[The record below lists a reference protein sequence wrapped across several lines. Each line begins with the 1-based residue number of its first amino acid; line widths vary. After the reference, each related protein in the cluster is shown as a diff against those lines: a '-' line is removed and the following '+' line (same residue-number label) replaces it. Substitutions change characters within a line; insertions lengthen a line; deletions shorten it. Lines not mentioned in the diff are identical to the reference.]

1 MKLLLDT
8 HVFIWWDSD
17 PAKLSKKAL
26 ALCSDPGNLLLL
38 SVASAW
44 EMQIKMQ
51 LGKMQLAFPL
61 QNIINEQR
69 NLLCKKKGLGF
80 QPLCA
85 CGCVSDFP
93 ATLRQ
98 KAKIGDLSYCNSF
111 KTFICLQECQ
121 HFINIFHIFNNYCAC
136 LGIIKTLNTFA

>member
-26 ALCSDPGNLLLL
+26 ALCGDSANTLLL

-51 LGKMQLAFPL
+51 LGKMKLDFPL
-61 QNIINEQR
+61 PDIINDQR
-69 NLLCKKKGLGF
+69 RENGLQIIPVALEHVLALPRIRGRGTGGARKTEASVADWRREI
-80 QPLCA
+80 PEESTWCPPKEL
-85 CGCVSDFP
+85 
-93 ATLRQ
+93 
-98 KAKIGDLSYCNSF
+98 F
-111 KTFICLQECQ
+111 KTY
-121 HFINIFHIFNNYCAC
+121 HVS
-136 LGIIKTLNTFA
+136 

>member
-26 ALCSDPGNLLLL
+26 ALCADPGNTLFL

-51 LGKMQLAFPL
+51 LGKMKLAFSL
-61 QNIINEQR
+61 QDIIREQQKTNGLQIMPVELEHALALHSLPAHHNDPFDR
-69 NLLCKKKGLGF
+69 LLIAQARAESAVL
-80 QPLCA
+80 
-85 CGCVSDFP
+85 VSKD
-93 ATLRQ
+93 
-98 KAKIGDLSYCNSF
+98 KIFSTYPIDL
-111 KTFICLQECQ
+111 IW
-121 HFINIFHIFNNYCAC
+121 
-136 LGIIKTLNTFA
+136 

>member
-26 ALCSDPGNLLLL
+26 ALCSDPGNTLLL

-51 LGKMQLAFPL
+51 LGKMKLAFPL
-61 QNIINEQR
+61 QDIIREQQKDNGLQIIPVELAHVLALQSLPAHHKDPFDR
-69 NLLCKKKGLGF
+69 LLIAQARAESAVL
-80 QPLCA
+80 
-85 CGCVSDFP
+85 VSKD
-93 ATLRQ
+93 
-98 KAKIGDLSYCNSF
+98 KAFSKYQIDLVW
-111 KTFICLQECQ
+111 
-121 HFINIFHIFNNYCAC
+121 
-136 LGIIKTLNTFA
+136 

>member
-26 ALCSDPGNLLLL
+26 ALCSDPGNTLFL

-51 LGKMQLAFPL
+51 LGKMKLAFPL
-61 QNIINEQR
+61 QDIIREQQKDNGLQIIPVELAHVLALQSLPAHHKDPFDR
-69 NLLCKKKGLGF
+69 LLIAQARAESAVL
-80 QPLCA
+80 
-85 CGCVSDFP
+85 VSKD
-93 ATLRQ
+93 
-98 KAKIGDLSYCNSF
+98 
-111 KTFICLQECQ
+111 KTFSKYQIDL
-121 HFINIFHIFNNYCAC
+121 AW
-136 LGIIKTLNTFA
+136 